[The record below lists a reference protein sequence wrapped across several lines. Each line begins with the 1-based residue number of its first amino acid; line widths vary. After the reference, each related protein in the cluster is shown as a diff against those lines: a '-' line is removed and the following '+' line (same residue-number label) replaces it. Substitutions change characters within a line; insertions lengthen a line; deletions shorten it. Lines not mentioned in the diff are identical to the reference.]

1 MAANSH
7 YYDKDSGRVI
17 ERPPVNP
24 DAKAGSSA
32 GRKQRNKDEDRKVYP
47 RPGLPISREGRSK
60 VWVEHYQRGYYQAK
74 STGRP
79 MLGDEPVITISVTCD
94 RRLVERLDLS
104 GISRADAFA
113 CGAIALLDQKLHST
127 PE

>member
-1 MAANSH
+1 MSANSH

-17 ERPPVNP
+17 KRPPIDP
-24 DAKAGSSA
+24 EAKAGRSA
-32 GRKQRNKDEDRKVYP
+32 GRKQRNKDQQRDVYP
-47 RPGLPISREGRSK
+47 RLGLPVSREGRSK
-60 VWVEHYQRGYYQAK
+60 AWVEYYQRGYYQAK

-79 MLGDEPVITISVTCD
+79 MLGDEPVITISVSCD
-94 RRLVERLDLS
+94 RRLIEQLDFS

-113 CGAIALLDQKLHST
+113 YGANVLLERLEQS